1 MSKKAIHIKLLS
13 LLLLLLTLNGFGA
26 EVFFSEVYKGSG
38 TSYVEESSS
47 ITILTSTKINGS
59 NVSFVSYDPNASTF
73 NGNNV
78 VGYLKYTD
86 VNGNVVRILVN
97 ASRPVKQGA
106 TKQGLYMA
114 VMRVNG
120 SGQPINSSNAVIDPI
135 ASPNSI
141 TYSGEAYVFVV
152 PGQESYFSTNAS
164 ANPVNPIQTS
174 SDQVDTFLNSLLTSQ
189 PVVTLT
195 GTFTSFSTCA
205 GTASGTQTLTVSG
218 SNLTADITVT
228 APTGFELSK
237 TGANGTY
244 SSTLV
249 YAKTGSS
256 VASSTFYVRLK
267 SNATN
272 GVGGNVTASSASDA
286 ANKNIST
293 GTATVNP
300 LPTITIS
307 PSSAT
312 IGTNDPI
319 TLTASGGSTYSWS
332 PTTNLSSGTG
342 ASVTASM
349 TVVGTYTYTVTGTS
363 TGGCTNTK
371 NIVIT
376 VTNALRG
383 GIVGSDQIICAGS
396 TPAALTSVS
405 LAGGGTAPFTYAWES
420 STDNVS
426 FSTIA
431 GTNSSTYS
439 PGTLTAT
446 TYFRRKVTDGAGTP
460 AVEYSNI
467 IAVTVD
473 PASVAGTATT
483 TSSAICDGGTAE
495 ISLSG
500 NTGNIQ
506 WQSSANG
513 TSWTNISGATTSP
526 YTTGTL
532 TQTTY
537 YRAQVTSGVCSA
549 ANSGTVTITV
559 NQTSVAGTASA
570 LPTAV
575 CSGSTSI
582 LSLTGQTG
590 SIQWQSSSDDA
601 TWINVVGGTGS
612 TTTSY
617 TSATLTQTTYFR
629 ALVTNGAC
637 SSVPSNSASVTVT
650 ATPSAPASITGP
662 TKMVTGTTKTFTAAA
677 VTGAT
682 SYTWT
687 LSSGWTGSSTSTT
700 ISVTAG
706 TTAGT
711 ITVVANT
718 GTCTSPATAI
728 TVTIAPD
735 YDGDG
740 LSDEDDLDDDN
751 DGILDT
757 VENAVCD
764 PASATCDTDGDGI
777 ANKFDLDS
785 DGDGITDVIESDG
798 TDANKDGRADGAVDA
813 NGVPATANG
822 GSTPPDTD
830 SDKKTDPYDV
840 DADGDG
846 IRDNIEGQGTYVKP
860 SGKDTDKDGLDDAY
874 DPDNSGM
881 YVSPVDTDN
890 DGKPD
895 YRDLDSDADGIPDNV
910 EGQGTYVKPAGKD
923 TDGDGLDDAYDPDNQ
938 GKFIDPV
945 DTDKD
950 EKPDYRDVDSD
961 GDGIPDSVEKGAD
974 PNNPVDSDGD
984 GTPDYRDTDSDGDGI
999 PDVTEKGSDGTKPKD
1014 SDGDGIP
1021 DYLDIDSDN
1030 DGITDKSENGAGPD
1044 LLDTDKDGIPDILDL
1059 DSDGDG
1065 ITDVVEADGTDADK
1079 DGRADGKVDAK
1090 GVPETAKGGLT
1101 APDTDGDGKRDFQ
1114 DIDSDADG
1122 IPDNTEGQG
1131 TYIKPA
1137 GKDTD
1142 GDGLDDAY
1150 DPDNKGTYVSPV
1162 DTDKDGKPDYRDV
1175 DSDGDGIPDEVEKG
1189 KDGSNPVD
1197 TDGDGTPDYRD
1208 LDSDNDGI
1216 PDSIEKGADGSKP
1229 IDSDN
1234 DGIPD
1239 YLDID
1244 SDNDGI
1250 TDKVENNGGATLL
1263 DTDKDGI
1270 PDILDLDSDGDG
1282 ITDVV
1287 EANGTDANQD
1297 GRADGEVDA
1306 NGVPSS
1312 AKGGLNPPDTDG
1324 DGKRDFQELD
1334 SDNDGLPDNL
1344 EGQGKYIKPT
1354 GKDTD
1359 GDGLDDAY
1367 DPDNKGTYIAPVD
1380 TDKDGTP
1387 DFRELDSDND
1397 GIPDK
1402 VEAGKDG
1409 ANPVD
1414 TDGDGTPDYRELDS
1428 DNDGIPDVDEAGPTP
1443 AAPQDTNGDGIPDYQ
1458 QVISKKDAV
1467 IPDGETLLVYKE
1479 ASKPEV
1485 LSDGTIKMVFTLKVK
1500 NNRKEPLTQV
1510 LVKDD
1515 LTKTFPSP
1523 ATFTL
1528 IDYKTTG
1535 TIVKNASYN
1544 GKTNIDLLT
1553 SASTLG
1559 AFDSA
1564 LMVLTV
1570 NIQPNGFSGAVKNI
1584 ADASAQSKWGPVTKQ
1599 SIDLSSSNGRQYGA
1613 GVPTNTLLPEVEVF
1627 IADVITPNG
1636 DGLNDRWIIV
1646 KPYNITVGVKVFNRW
1661 GQLIYTNNNYN
1672 NDWDGRS
1679 SVTNEYLPHGS
1690 YFYLVELTNK
1700 TTGTKTVRKGPIML
1714 KREY

>member
-1 MSKKAIHIKLLS
+1 MLMSKKVIYTKLLS
-13 LLLLLLTLNGFGA
+13 LLMLFFTLNGFGA

-47 ITILTSTKINGS
+47 ITILTSTKINSS
-59 NVSFVSYDPNASTF
+59 NVSFVSYDPNATTF

-286 ANKNIST
+286 ANKNIPT

-307 PSSAT
+307 PASAT

-363 TGGCTNTK
+363 TAGCTNTK

-467 IAVTVD
+467 ISVTVD
-473 PASVAGTATT
+473 PASVAGTAAT
-483 TSSAICDGGTAE
+483 TSSAICEGGTAE

-549 ANSGTVTITV
+549 VNSGTVTITV
-559 NQTSVAGTASA
+559 NETSVAGTASA

-575 CSGSTSI
+575 CSGSTSV

-637 SSVPSNSASVTVT
+637 SAVPSNSSSVTVT

-662 TKMVTGTTKTFTAAA
+662 LKMVAGTTKTFTAAV

-687 LSSGWTGSSTSTT
+687 LSTGWTGTSTSTT

-706 TTAGT
+706 TSTGT
-711 ITVVANT
+711 ITVVANS

-728 TVTIAPD
+728 TVT
-735 YDGDG
+735 
-740 LSDEDDLDDDN
+740 
-751 DGILDT
+751 
-757 VENAVCD
+757 
-764 PASATCDTDGDGI
+764 

-798 TDANKDGRADGAVDA
+798 TDADKDGKADGAVDA

-830 SDKKTDPYDV
+830 KDGKSDPYD
-840 DADGDG
+840 
-846 IRDNIEGQGTYVKP
+846 T
-860 SGKDTDKDGLDDAY
+860 
-874 DPDNSGM
+874 
-881 YVSPVDTDN
+881 
-890 DGKPD
+890 
-895 YRDLDSDADGIPDNV
+895 DSDADGIPDNT

-923 TDGDGLDDAYDPDNQ
+923 TDGDGLDDAYDPDNS
-938 GKFIDPV
+938 GTYVSPV

-950 EKPDYRDVDSD
+950 GKPDYRDVDSD

-974 PNNPVDSDGD
+974 GNNPIDTDGD
-984 GTPDYRDTDSDGDGI
+984 GTPDYRDLDSDSDGIPDSIEKGADGTKPVDTDGDGTPDYRDIDADGDGI
-999 PDVTEKGSDGTKPKD
+999 PDSTEKGTDGNKPKD
-1014 SDGDGIP
+1014 SDADGIP

-1079 DGRADGKVDAK
+1079 DGRADGKVDEK
-1090 GVPETAKGGLT
+1090 GVPESAKGGLT

-1114 DIDSDADG
+1114 DVDSDADG

-1131 TYIKPA
+1131 TFVKPA

-1189 KDGSNPVD
+1189 KDG
-1197 TDGDGTPDYRD
+1197 
-1208 LDSDNDGI
+1208 
-1216 PDSIEKGADGSKP
+1216 
-1229 IDSDN
+1229 
-1234 DGIPD
+1234 
-1239 YLDID
+1239 
-1244 SDNDGI
+1244 
-1250 TDKVENNGGATLL
+1250 
-1263 DTDKDGI
+1263 
-1270 PDILDLDSDGDG
+1270 
-1282 ITDVV
+1282 
-1287 EANGTDANQD
+1287 
-1297 GRADGEVDA
+1297 
-1306 NGVPSS
+1306 
-1312 AKGGLNPPDTDG
+1312 
-1324 DGKRDFQELD
+1324 
-1334 SDNDGLPDNL
+1334 
-1344 EGQGKYIKPT
+1344 
-1354 GKDTD
+1354 
-1359 GDGLDDAY
+1359 
-1367 DPDNKGTYIAPVD
+1367 
-1380 TDKDGTP
+1380 
-1387 DFRELDSDND
+1387 
-1397 GIPDK
+1397 
-1402 VEAGKDG
+1402 

-1414 TDGDGTPDYRELDS
+1414 TD
-1428 DNDGIPDVDEAGPTP
+1428 
-1443 AAPQDTNGDGIPDYQ
+1443 
-1458 QVISKKDAV
+1458 
-1467 IPDGETLLVYKE
+1467 
-1479 ASKPEV
+1479 
-1485 LSDGTIKMVFTLKVK
+1485 
-1500 NNRKEPLTQV
+1500 
-1510 LVKDD
+1510 
-1515 LTKTFPSP
+1515 
-1523 ATFTL
+1523 
-1528 IDYKTTG
+1528 
-1535 TIVKNASYN
+1535 
-1544 GKTNIDLLT
+1544 
-1553 SASTLG
+1553 
-1559 AFDSA
+1559 
-1564 LMVLTV
+1564 VLT
-1570 NIQPNGFSGAVKNI
+1570 A
-1584 ADASAQSKWGPVTKQ
+1584 
-1599 SIDLSSSNGRQYGA
+1599 
-1613 GVPTNTLLPEVEVF
+1613 
-1627 IADVITPNG
+1627 
-1636 DGLNDRWIIV
+1636 
-1646 KPYNITVGVKVFNRW
+1646 
-1661 GQLIYTNNNYN
+1661 
-1672 NDWDGRS
+1672 
-1679 SVTNEYLPHGS
+1679 
-1690 YFYLVELTNK
+1690 
-1700 TTGTKTVRKGPIML
+1700 TTM
-1714 KREY
+1714 E

>member
-1 MSKKAIHIKLLS
+1 MSKKAIHFKFLS
-13 LLLLLLTLNGFGA
+13 VLMLFFTLNGFGA
-26 EVFFSEVYKGSG
+26 EIFFNNVYKGTNPSG
-38 TSYVEESSS
+38 GYDAQSQS
-47 ITILTSTKINGS
+47 IAITTTLSGS
-59 NVSFVSYDPNASTF
+59 NFKFQSFDSTVTRF
-73 NGNNV
+73 TGNNV
-78 VGYLKYTD
+78 LGYLIYFD
-86 VNGNVVRILVN
+86 ASGNY
-97 ASRPVKQGA
+97 VKIRGIIERRDK
-106 TKQGLYMA
+106 TG
-114 VMRVNG
+114 G
-120 SGQPINSSNAVIDPI
+120 SA
-135 ASPNSI
+135 PNSLGFYFYRSE
-141 TYSGEAYVFVV
+141 TGNTAQGDAYFLVV
-152 PGQESYFSTNAS
+152 PGKEATYAGNQSVA
-164 ANPVNPIQTS
+164 TS
-174 SDQVDTFLNSLLTSQ
+174 SDPMDDALNDILDLT
-189 PVVTLT
+189 PIIKIT
-195 GTFTSFSTCA
+195 GTLSPFTTCA

-218 SNLTADITVT
+218 TSITGTITVT
-228 APTGFELSK
+228 APTGYEI
-237 TGANGTY
+237 
-244 SSTLV
+244 SST
-249 YAKTGSS
+249 
-256 VASSTFYVRLK
+256 ASSGPFAASLSLTAVSNTVTTTTIWVRLK
-267 SNATN
+267 SNASSGAKGDITAASTN
-272 GVGGNVTASSASDA
+272 AVTKA
-286 ANKNIST
+286 AAT

-300 LPTITIS
+300 TPTISVS
-307 PSSAT
+307 PTSAE
-312 IGTNDPI
+312 IGPNESI
-319 TLTASGGSTYSWS
+319 LLTATGANSYSWS

-342 ASVTASM
+342 NSVTASM
-349 TVVGTYTYTVTGTS
+349 TVTGTYTYTVTGTS
-363 TGGCTNTK
+363 SAGCTNTK
-371 NIVIT
+371 NVVIT

-383 GIVGSDQIICAGS
+383 GVVGADQTICAGS
-396 TPAALTSVS
+396 TPVALSSVS
-405 LAGGGTAPFTYAWES
+405 SAGGGGGTYTYTWQS
-420 STDNVS
+420 STDNAS
-426 FSTIA
+426 FAAITGA
-431 GTNSSTYS
+431 NSVTYS
-439 PGTLTAT
+439 PGALSAT
-446 TYFRRKVTDGAGTP
+446 TYFRRSVNDGSSTAF
-460 AVEYSNI
+460 SNVI
-467 IAVTVD
+467 TINVD
-473 PASVAGTATT
+473 AASVAGTATT
-483 TSSAICDGGTAE
+483 TTSAVCNGGTAD
-495 ISLSG
+495 ITLSG

-506 WQSSANG
+506 WQSSSNG
-513 TSWTNISGATTSP
+513 TSWSDISGETTSS

-537 YRAQVTSGVCSA
+537 FRAQVTSGVCSA

-559 NQTSVAGTASA
+559 DAASVGGTASA

-575 CSGSTSI
+575 CSGSTSV

-590 SIQWQSSSDDA
+590 TIQWQSSTDNA
-601 TWINVVGGTGS
+601 TWANVAGGSGA
-612 TTTSY
+612 TTASY

-629 ALVTNGAC
+629 ALVTSGVC
-637 SSVPSNSASVTVT
+637 SAAASGSASVTVT
-650 ATPSAPASITGP
+650 ASPTAPASITGP
-662 TKMVTGTTKTFTAAA
+662 LKMVAGTTKIFTAAE

-706 TTAGT
+706 TAAGT
-711 ITVVANT
+711 ITVVANS

-874 DPDNSGM
+874 DPDNSGT

-923 TDGDGLDDAYDPDNQ
+923 TDGDGLDDAYDADNK
-938 GKFIDPV
+938 GTYIDPV

-950 EKPDYRDVDSD
+950 AKPDYRDVDSD
-961 GDGIPDSVEKGAD
+961 GDGIPDSVEKGTD
-974 PNNPVDSDGD
+974 PN
-984 GTPDYRDTDSDGDGI
+984 
-999 PDVTEKGSDGTKPKD
+999 
-1014 SDGDGIP
+1014 
-1021 DYLDIDSDN
+1021 
-1030 DGITDKSENGAGPD
+1030 
-1044 LLDTDKDGIPDILDL
+1044 
-1059 DSDGDG
+1059 
-1065 ITDVVEADGTDADK
+1065 
-1079 DGRADGKVDAK
+1079 
-1090 GVPETAKGGLT
+1090 
-1101 APDTDGDGKRDFQ
+1101 
-1114 DIDSDADG
+1114 
-1122 IPDNTEGQG
+1122 
-1131 TYIKPA
+1131 
-1137 GKDTD
+1137 
-1142 GDGLDDAY
+1142 
-1150 DPDNKGTYVSPV
+1150 
-1162 DTDKDGKPDYRDV
+1162 
-1175 DSDGDGIPDEVEKG
+1175 
-1189 KDGSNPVD
+1189 NPVD

-1216 PDSIEKGADGSKP
+1216 PDAVEKGADGNKPVDTDGDGTPDYRDIDADGDGIPDADEKGADGSKP
-1229 IDSDN
+1229 RDSDK

-1250 TDKVENNGGATLL
+1250 TDKVENNGGATVL

-1282 ITDVV
+1282 ISDVV
-1287 EANGTDANQD
+1287 EADGTDANQD

-1312 AKGGLNPPDTDG
+1312 AKGGVNPPDTDG

-1367 DPDNKGTYIAPVD
+1367 DGDNKGTYIAPID
-1380 TDKDGTP
+1380 TDKDGKP
-1387 DFRELDSDND
+1387 DFRETDSDND

-1409 ANPVD
+1409 SNPVD

-1428 DNDGIPDVDEAGPTP
+1428 DNDGIPDIDEAGPNP
-1443 AAPQDTNGDGIPDYQ
+1443 SIPLDTNGDGTPDYQ
-1458 QVISKKDAV
+1458 QIISKKGV
-1467 IPDGETLLVYKE
+1467 IPDGETLLIFKE
-1479 ASKPEV
+1479 ASKPIV
-1485 LSDGTIKMVFTLKVK
+1485 QADGSIKMSFTIKVK

-1510 LVKDD
+1510 MVKDD
-1515 LTKTFPSP
+1515 LTKTFPAP
-1523 ATFTL
+1523 AVVTVL
-1528 IDYKTTG
+1528 EHSTTG
-1535 TIVKNASYN
+1535 TLVKNAAYN
-1544 GKTNIDLLT
+1544 GKTSIELLT
-1553 SASTLG
+1553 NTSTLAG
-1559 AFDSA
+1559 FDSA
-1564 LMVLTV
+1564 LITITV
-1570 NIQPNGFSGAVKNI
+1570 RIEPNGFNGAVKNI
-1584 ADASAQSKWGPVTKQ
+1584 ADASAQSKWGPVTRQ
-1599 SIDLSSSNGRQYGA
+1599 SIDLSLSNGRQHGD

-1672 NDWDGRS
+1672 NEWDGRS

-1700 TTGTKTVRKGPIML
+1700 STGAKTVRKGPIML